1 MQVSSRKR
9 QDVLVVSLKGEL
21 DHHTADRVRRY
32 IDHRLENPTIKNI
45 VMDIKNLTF
54 MDSSGI
60 GVLIGRYKIISKRG
74 GKLGIINVNSH
85 IDRIFQVSGIYRIIK
100 NYDDLQQALNDMGVY

>member
-60 GVLIGRYKIISKRG
+60 GVLIGRYKIISKRAG
-74 GKLGIINVNSH
+74 SWVLLMLILILIGSFKCQEYIGLLKTMMIYSKL
-85 IDRIFQVSGIYRIIK
+85 
-100 NYDDLQQALNDMGVY
+100 